1 MQRAER
7 VLILGGTGFLGSHF
21 VSALGKRAVAHTTK
35 TNYLETNINFREM
48 VFQKNQI
55 DEIKFFLKNGMKNA
69 KEKKRSLH
77 KVNKRKNSPSTEKVI
92 PLLK

>member
-1 MQRAER
+1 MYSN
-7 VLILGGTGFLGSHF
+7 IIDFMF
-21 VSALGKRAVAHTTK
+21 FKRF
-35 TNYLETNINFREM
+35 NIIFIIE
-48 VFQKNQI
+48 K